1 MGGMRNCMGPTDA
14 NGCMTADT
22 CVPTG
27 DDCPYYCPYM
37 PPMDCG
43 AGMISCP
50 GHVDHNGCP
59 SQGMQNCPGPMD
71 PMGCMTPDTCVPTDQ
86 TCPFYCPYNPPMD
99 CGAGMVSCPGP
110 VDSMGC
116 KAAGNCVMYG
126 EE

>member
-1 MGGMRNCMGPTDA
+1 MGDLLTT
-14 NGCMTADT
+14 TAARGGS
-22 CVPTG
+22 CVAYG
-27 DDCPYYCPYM
+27 DECPHNF
-37 PPMDCG
+37 PPLPFND
-43 AGMISCP
+43 
-50 GHVDHNGCP
+50 CP

-71 PMGCMTPDTCVPTDQ
+71 PMGCMTPDTCVPADQ

-126 EE
+126 EECPSY